1 MGKSEY
7 KVSELV
13 AKIERGELQLP
24 EMQRK
29 YVWTSTKVRDLLDSL
44 YRGYPS
50 GVILTW
56 QPATRVETQDFAVA
70 TRSEASG
77 TPLLLL
83 DGQQRLTSL
92 SAVLRGE
99 PVQVRSRKRPV
110 EILFNLDHPDEL
122 TFITEVDE
130 SSVDDNGF
138 EDTDDVEDDLIARAN
153 RRAFVVSSNQVLAL
167 QNWVR
172 VTDVFTKND
181 GEILQNAGV
190 SGFNDPMYER
200 YSARLKQLRA
210 IAEYEYRVDILE
222 PTKSYEEVTEIFVR
236 VNSLG
241 AKLRSSDL
249 ALAQITAKWN
259 GSLALFT
266 AYQTAVAKEGFDLDL
281 GIHLRALVAVITG
294 QSRFLTVSS
303 LTKQNL
309 EGGWGRTKRAMH
321 FAINYV
327 KSNFQIDSPTLLS
340 SPFLLVAVAYWG
352 HQRDF
357 RVSEEDAATMR
368 KWFLV
373 ANAKGRYSHGSSESL
388 LDQDLAAIRAGGGGQ
403 LIQRLVQQAYLKQFR
418 SDLDARKVD
427 DIVNLAFIGSK
438 TNKEIRDRA
447 PRDYVGEYPPERL
460 AAQLICFDDNIDVAD
475 EFDLFVERRRKVLA
489 RHLNMFLDVVPE

>member
-1 MGKSEY
+1 
-7 KVSELV
+7 
-13 AKIERGELQLP
+13 
-24 EMQRK
+24 MQRK
-29 YVWTSTKVRDLLDSL
+29 YVWTSTK
-44 YRGYPS
+44 
-50 GVILTW
+50 
-56 QPATRVETQDFAVA
+56 
-70 TRSEASG
+70 
-77 TPLLLL
+77 
-83 DGQQRLTSL
+83 
-92 SAVLRGE
+92 
-99 PVQVRSRKRPV
+99 
-110 EILFNLDHPDEL
+110 
-122 TFITEVDE
+122 VDE